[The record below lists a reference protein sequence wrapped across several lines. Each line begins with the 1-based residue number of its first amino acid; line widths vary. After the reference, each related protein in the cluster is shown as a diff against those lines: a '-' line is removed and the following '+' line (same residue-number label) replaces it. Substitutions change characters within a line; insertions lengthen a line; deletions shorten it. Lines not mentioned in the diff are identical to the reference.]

1 LDAQPSRLPGEMD
14 IMVRQALGLL
24 LEVLVGLVLA
34 GLVAPLVILVLPQE
48 IRGAWALWTTAAV
61 SVAGVM
67 IVRRGARGSARSDR
81 RRH

>member
-1 LDAQPSRLPGEMD
+1 MDAQPSRLPGEMD

>member
-1 LDAQPSRLPGEMD
+1 
-14 IMVRQALGLL
+14 MVRQALGLL
-24 LEVLVGLVLA
+24 LEVLVGLVIA

>member
-1 LDAQPSRLPGEMD
+1 MD